1 MSRKAN
7 VLHSLIWIDRKYG
20 KLTPKITI
28 RKVRNTLFLLKAFI
42 GAWYVPTFKTNFVAI
57 LQFFNYQGFK

>member
-1 MSRKAN
+1 M
-7 VLHSLIWIDRKYG
+7 VYE
-20 KLTPKITI
+20 LTVNMVNEPQNITI
-28 RKVRNTLFLLKAFI
+28 RKVHNTPFLLKTFI